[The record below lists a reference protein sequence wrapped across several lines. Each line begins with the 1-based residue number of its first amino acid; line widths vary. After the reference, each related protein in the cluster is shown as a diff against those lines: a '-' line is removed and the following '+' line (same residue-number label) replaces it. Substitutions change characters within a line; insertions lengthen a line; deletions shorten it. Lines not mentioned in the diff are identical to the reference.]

1 MSQDDRH
8 VQAEQLER
16 LVRDELSPEERRT
29 VMRHLLAGCE
39 RCLATARPLF
49 FPGAEADYS
58 GVLRR
63 LELAAVLAR
72 NNVEVERR
80 LGAEIWERV
89 LKPLDAGGRLLAIR
103 NDPQLRLWGVYERVL
118 QEAAG
123 VMRKKPVDAADL
135 AHLAL
140 TVAESLDLRSYG
152 EERIQDLRG
161 AAWSTLGNAKRLA
174 GDFPGANEALEAARE
189 ALARGTRDPLEE
201 ASIISIGASLQADL
215 GDLEGA
221 TKTLHRAV
229 RLCLSAG
236 SRLFAGRLTLKQSSF
251 IGWLD
256 PHRGLELAES
266 GVQLLGKTDDLHLEL
281 VGRHLLAFWN
291 NEIGEVEEARAI
303 LETYRYLY
311 AKHSDVFWSGRLLDL
326 DARIIRREGDLPVAE
341 RFFRELVDLYTHAHF
356 DFDLALAT
364 LDLAEILSLQG
375 KWEEAAELLGAL
387 QPVLR
392 HWNLNG
398 DLLRSWAILQE
409 GLARKVAQEG
419 SFQALAKALRR
430 LWYLRPPAPS

>member
-16 LVRDELSPEERRT
+16 LVRDELPPEERRR
-29 VMRHLLAGCE
+29 VVRHLLAGCE
-39 RCLATARPLF
+39 SCLATARNLF

-63 LELAAVLAR
+63 LGLAAVLAQ

-80 LGAEIWERV
+80 LGAEIWEQV

-103 NDPQLRLWGVYERVL
+103 NDPQLRLWGVHERVL

-123 VMRKKPVDAADL
+123 VVRKKPVDATDL

-140 TVAESLDLRSYG
+140 AVAESLDPRSYG
-152 EERIQDLRG
+152 EERIQDFRA
-161 AAWSTLGNAKRLA
+161 AAWSTLGNTKRLA
-174 GDFPGANEALEAARE
+174 GDLQGATEALEAAGE

-201 ASIISIGASLQADL
+201 ANTISIRASLQNDL
-215 GDLEGA
+215 GDPEGA
-221 TKTLHRAV
+221 TEALRRAV
-229 RLCLSAG
+229 RLVLAVG
-236 SRLFAGRLTLKQSSF
+236 ARHLAARFTLQQSSC
-251 IGWLD
+251 IGWID
-256 PHRGLELAES
+256 PARGLRLAEEGLEL
-266 GVQLLGKTDDLHLEL
+266 LGTTADPHLEL
-281 VGRHLLAFWN
+281 VGRHLLALWN

-326 DARIIRREGDLPVAE
+326 DARITRSEGDLATAE
-341 RFFRELVDLYTHAHF
+341 RFFRELVDLYARTHF

-364 LDLAEILSLQG
+364 LDLAETLSLQG

-392 HWNLNG
+392 HWDLNA

-409 GLARKVAQEG
+409 GLARNVAQEG
-419 SFQALAKALRR
+419 SFQSLAKALRR
-430 LWYLRPPAPS
+430 LWYLR

>member
-8 VQAEQLER
+8 VQTEQLER
-16 LVRDELSPEERRT
+16 LVRGELPPEERRS
-29 VMRHLLAGCE
+29 VMRHLLTGCE
-39 RCLATARPLF
+39 PCRATARNLF

-80 LGAEIWERV
+80 LGTEIWERV

-103 NDPQLRLWGVYERVL
+103 NDPQLRLWGVHERVL
-118 QEAAG
+118 QEAA
-123 VMRKKPVDAADL
+123 VVVRKNPVDAADL

-140 TVAESLDLRSYG
+140 AIAESLDTRSYG
-152 EERIQDLRG
+152 EERIQDFR
-161 AAWSTLGNAKRLA
+161 ATAWSTLGNAKRLA
-174 GDFPGANEALEAARE
+174 GDLQGATEALEAAEE

-201 ASIISIGASLQADL
+201 ANTISIRASLQNDL
-215 GDLEGA
+215 GDPEGA
-221 TKTLHRAV
+221 TEALRRAV
-229 RLCLSAG
+229 RLVLAVG
-236 SRLFAGRLTLKQSSF
+236 ARHLAARFTLQQSSC

-256 PHRGLELAES
+256 PARGLQLAEEGLEL
-266 GVQLLGKTDDLHLEL
+266 LGTAADPHLEL
-281 VGRHLLAFWN
+281 VGRHLLALWN
-291 NEIGEVEEARAI
+291 HESGEVEEARAI

-326 DARIIRREGDLPVAE
+326 DARITRREGDLATAE
-341 RFFRELVDLYTHAHF
+341 RFFRELVDLYARAHF

-364 LDLAEILSLQG
+364 LDLAETLSLQG
-375 KWEEAAELLGAL
+375 KWEDAAELLGAL

-419 SFQALAKALRR
+419 SFQALAKTLRR
-430 LWYLRPPAPS
+430 LWHQR